1 MKKFMLGVVVGSV
14 IGGATGAIAAGEVL
28 RGSTMILTPESNDK
42 AIGVIAH
49 VEADGGG
56 LMVNDLT
63 NASFSHLMGG
73 KVSVSDTDG
82 NIRAIMSED
91 GFAVL
96 DSKKRLSATLTV
108 KGLTVIPEHQRK
120 PLR

>member
-1 MKKFMLGVVVGSV
+1 MLGVVVGSV